1 MAIELDLAQMQVDP
15 YPTYAHLRRE
25 APVAFAPQLD
35 LWMVTRWRDVEAV
48 ASGRETWGS
57 PAGLDRLNRTFGE
70 PNILTADGDEHASL
84 RAGIDQVLRPR
95 AVNAYVDD
103 LVRPLARELVGP
115 LRAAGGG
122 ELVAEYLEPLSV
134 LALGELLSLGDLDAE
149 TLRRWF
155 KELQRGSGNTAGDPA
170 GFAAADAAVAE
181 IEAHVDPV
189 LDRLEAEPDDSLLSH
204 MLFPAGAQQP
214 PRPREEIYPSYLIT
228 ISGGMR
234 EPSHAGA
241 STMLGLLTNPEQLA
255 QVVADPGLVSR
266 AIAEGLRWIAPIA
279 QAVRSPREDTELAGV
294 TIPAGALVQAVI
306 ASANRDEQKFERP
319 DEFDIS
325 RSPNAHM
332 SFGHGAHFCAGNF
345 FARQLLRIGLE
356 ELLAAMPALE
366 LDPEHG
372 EPEVRG
378 FMFRAPTALH
388 VRG

>member
-1 MAIELDLAQMQVDP
+1 MTIELDLAQMQVDP
-15 YPTYAHLRRE
+15 YPTYARLRRE
-25 APVAFAPQLD
+25 APVGFAPQLN

-48 ASGRETWGS
+48 AGGRQTWCS

-70 PNILTADGDEHASL
+70 PNILTADGAEHDSL
-84 RAGIDQVLRPR
+84 RGGIDQVLRPR
-95 AVNAYVDD
+95 TVNSYVDG
-103 LVRPLARELVGP
+103 LVRPIARELLGP
-115 LRAAGGG
+115 LREAGGG

-134 LALGELLSLGDLDAE
+134 LALGELLSLGELDAG

-155 KELQRGSGNTAGDPA
+155 KELQRGSGNTAGDPE
-170 GFAAADAAVAE
+170 GFAASDAAVAE
-181 IEAHVDPV
+181 IKAHVDPI
-189 LDRLEAEPDDSLLSH
+189 LDRLEAEPDRSLLSH
-204 MLFPAGAQQP
+204 MLFPEGTELP
-214 PRPREEIYPSYLIT
+214 PRPRQEVYPSYLIT

-241 STMLGLLTNPEQLA
+241 STMLGLLANPDQLA
-255 QVVADPGLVSR
+255 LVRADPGLVPR
-266 AIAEGLRWIAPIA
+266 AIVEGLRWIAPIA
-279 QAVRSPREDTELAGV
+279 QAVRSPHRETELAGV
-294 TIPAGALVQAVI
+294 PIPAGALVQAVI
-306 ASANRDEQKFERP
+306 ASANRDEEKFERP
-319 DEFDIS
+319 DEYDLS

-356 ELLAAMPALE
+356 ELLAAMPRIE
-366 LDPEHG
+366 LDPDAG